1 MLKINKFDKRLN
13 NIPNNI
19 WSIITQIDKLQG
31 QWLAGAK
38 LSPQV
43 LGRLKLSVLVTSTG
57 ASTRIE
63 GAKLSDEDIEKMMK
77 GISMKKFADRD
88 SQEVRGYFEIL
99 ENVFNSWKKIGYS
112 TVENILCKLTKNMY
126 LL

>member
-1 MLKINKFDKRLN
+1 M
-13 NIPNNI
+13 
-19 WSIITQIDKLQG
+19 
-31 QWLAGAK
+31 
-38 LSPQV
+38 SPQV

>member
-1 MLKINKFDKRLN
+1 
-13 NIPNNI
+13 
-19 WSIITQIDKLQG
+19 
-31 QWLAGAK
+31 
-38 LSPQV
+38 
-43 LGRLKLSVLVTSTG
+43 
-57 ASTRIE
+57 
-63 GAKLSDEDIEKMMK
+63 MMK